1 MLMANTI
8 RIIQGNNL
16 DSLSKLEPKSFR
28 LIYLDPPF
36 NTGRVQSRVISHHE
50 IGDVESKT
58 KRKGFQGKEY
68 SVKTSK
74 KMSYKDSFSDLSE
87 FLYPRIELCK
97 ELLTDDGSIVIH
109 LDYREVHDVKVFVMD
124 SIFGKQNFKNEI
136 IWAYDYGAKPKNRW
150 PAKHDTLLWYV
161 KDSKNY
167 VFNFDQVD
175 RVPYLAPNLV
185 TKEKA
190 EKGKII
196 TDVWWNTIVCGK
208 EKTGYP
214 TQKPVAIVER
224 FVKVNS
230 YENDWLLDPFAGSG
244 SFGEAAVAHN
254 RNCILLDENDESIE
268 VMRKRFKSNLF
279 LNLEIE

>member
-1 MLMANTI
+1 MTTKI
-8 RIIQGNNL
+8 KVIQGNNL

-28 LIYLDPPF
+28 LIYMDPPF
-36 NTGRVQSRVISHHE
+36 NTGRVQSRVISKHGE
-50 IGDVESKT
+50 KKGVEGKT
-58 KRKGFQGKEY
+58 RKGFKGKEY
-68 SVKTSK
+68 SVETSAP
-74 KMSYKDSFSDLSE
+74 MSYKDSFSNLSE
-87 FLYPRIELCK
+87 FLFPRIELCK
-97 ELLTDDGSIVIH
+97 NLLTDDGSIVVH
-109 LDYREVHDVKVFVMD
+109 LDYREVHDVKVQVMD
-124 SIFGKQNFKNEI
+124 AIFGKQNFKNEI

-161 KDSKNY
+161 KDSKDY

-214 TQKPVAIVER
+214 TQKPVSILER

-230 YENDWLLDPFAGSG
+230 NEGDWLLDPFAGSG
-244 SFGEAAVAHN
+244 SFGEAAKIHG
-254 RNCILLDENDESIE
+254 RNCVLLDENEEAIE
-268 VMRKRFKSNLF
+268 VMKKRLF
-279 LNLEIE
+279 WE

>member
-1 MLMANTI
+1 MANTI

-36 NTGRVQSRVISHHE
+36 NTGRVQSRVISRHE
-50 IGDVESKT
+50 IGGDESKA

>member
-1 MLMANTI
+1 
-8 RIIQGNNL
+8 
-16 DSLSKLEPKSFR
+16 
-28 LIYLDPPF
+28 
-36 NTGRVQSRVISHHE
+36 
-50 IGDVESKT
+50 
-58 KRKGFQGKEY
+58 
-68 SVKTSK
+68 
-74 KMSYKDSFSDLSE
+74 
-87 FLYPRIELCK
+87 
-97 ELLTDDGSIVIH
+97 
-109 LDYREVHDVKVFVMD
+109 
-124 SIFGKQNFKNEI
+124 
-136 IWAYDYGAKPKNRW
+136 
-150 PAKHDTLLWYV
+150 
-161 KDSKNY
+161 